1 MEYKMIQANAS
12 RYLGRAVTLAAVLNG
27 QGDRTESIV
36 QTAIDSLPAESFSEE
51 ALLAEVAAT
60 AWKGSQAAEEDV
72 GQYQLSHKASLPE
85 ELQAVSELPRQLRY
99 CFSIRVLAGMSAQVC
114 GRLIGLRPY
123 QVNYLVDL
131 SIQILARA
139 AQERTPFVISGSL
152 TPLKGTTY
160 DEAIR

>member
-1 MEYKMIQANAS
+1 MIQANAS
-12 RYLGRAVTLAAVLNG
+12 RYLGRALTLAAVLTG
-27 QGDRTESIV
+27 PGDRTESIV
-36 QTAIDSLPAESFSEE
+36 ETAIDSLPTNTFSEE
-51 ALLAEVAAT
+51 ALLAEVAAA
-60 AWKGSQAAEEDV
+60 AWKGSQAAEEGVD
-72 GQYQLSHKASLPE
+72 QYQLSHKTSLPE
-85 ELQAVSELPRQLRY
+85 ELQAVFELPRQLRY

-139 AQERTPFVISGSL
+139 ARRKELRMSLVDSL
-152 TPLKGTTY
+152 TLRKRNTY